1 MSVESP
7 QNDKALVVTREVG
20 SHQFG
25 QRASDG
31 YFNATAMCKAAEKL
45 FGNYYQLKSTKAFLV
60 QLESVIGIPITAK
73 TTDTLKVL
81 EAETL
86 ISVSELVQ
94 RVRGGRPELQGTW
107 VHPRVAIHLATWLS
121 LEFETLVTGWVV
133 DWFRQQGELQ
143 GALKE
148 WISPDLQP
156 WTLTFPPEFYG
167 EIYRLKGWVGPIGPQ
182 KPSVI
187 GHYTNDIVYAR
198 LTPGLL
204 EMLRIKN
211 PRQITGERR
220 DKHHQ
225 WLTFQRGYPQLE
237 KHLAGVVMLMSAFTD
252 WDDFMAALDLSR
264 PVLTS
269 QLSLFESQKAEL
281 TLWD

>member
-94 RVRGGRPELQGTW
+94 RVRGGRP
-107 VHPRVAIHLATWLS
+107 
-121 LEFETLVTGWVV
+121 
-133 DWFRQQGELQ
+133 
-143 GALKE
+143 
-148 WISPDLQP
+148 
-156 WTLTFPPEFYG
+156 
-167 EIYRLKGWVGPIGPQ
+167 
-182 KPSVI
+182 
-187 GHYTNDIVYAR
+187 
-198 LTPGLL
+198 
-204 EMLRIKN
+204 
-211 PRQITGERR
+211 
-220 DKHHQ
+220 
-225 WLTFQRGYPQLE
+225 
-237 KHLAGVVMLMSAFTD
+237 
-252 WDDFMAALDLSR
+252 
-264 PVLTS
+264 
-269 QLSLFESQKAEL
+269 
-281 TLWD
+281 

>member
-237 KHLAGVVMLMSAFTD
+237 KHLAGVVML
-252 WDDFMAALDLSR
+252 DLT
-264 PVLTS
+264 P
-269 QLSLFESQKAEL
+269 
-281 TLWD
+281 